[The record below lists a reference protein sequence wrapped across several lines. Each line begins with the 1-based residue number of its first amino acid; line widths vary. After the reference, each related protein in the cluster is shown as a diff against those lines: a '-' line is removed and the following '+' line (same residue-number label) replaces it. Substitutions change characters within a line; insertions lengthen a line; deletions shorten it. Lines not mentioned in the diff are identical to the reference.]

1 VNRLAE
7 LPGLGPKSQ
16 AMLAA
21 AGITSLQQLQTLG
34 SVRAFAKVRASGTNA
49 SLNLL
54 WALEG
59 ALSNQPW
66 QQVAREHRTSLLLAL
81 EQCEMDNHQLQRSS
95 AK

>member
-1 VNRLAE
+1 MDADNSLVA

-16 AMLAA
+16 TMLAN
-21 AGITSLQQLQTLG
+21 AGITTLAELRELG
-34 SVRAFAKVRASGTNA
+34 AVQAYLRVRASNSQA

-66 QQVAREHRTSLLLAL
+66 QQVAREQRSSLLLAL
-81 EQCEMDNHQLQRSS
+81 DAAQHLAD
-95 AK
+95 